1 MNNKLKI
8 GNLIA
13 NRYRICQILGGE
25 GKSGMGIVYVCF
37 DEEHKIIS
45 ALKSCQDRFLDSHNA
60 KERFKQEALAWIQ
73 LKGHPN
79 IVYAYAVYNWTE
91 GLFIVLEYIAQDEL
105 GRNTLSDYLKGNID
119 IKQALVWSLHFCFG
133 MEYAV
138 SRNVTPH
145 RDIKPDNLM
154 ITSEGI
160 LKITDFGLAKRSVFN
175 KTISSKARF
184 RLFKKEIK
192 TQVMGSPPWMPPE
205 QFEGYSDQR
214 SDIYSFGIILYQMR
228 AGGSLPFLAANSDDF
243 YSLHK
248 NSTVPKISTRLFPI
262 IKKCL
267 NKNPELRYQSFSD
280 LRQDLEKYYRA
291 IINTDPPQPIEEET
305 NICLEHF
312 NIGLSLRN
320 LGFFDEAVKEYKEAL
335 KYNHDFV
342 NCYINLGFVLHKKGE
357 LDNAI
362 EQYNIAIR
370 KDPKNYK
377 AFINLGAVLIDKGML
392 DDAIRYLENG
402 LKIEPN
408 DYIARR
414 NLAIVY
420 GRKGLEDRASE
431 EAQKAIFLNPED
443 TDMRTILADLLYSK
457 GQISYAIKEYLS
469 ISKVNPANNEVHMK
483 LGLSFSALKMFNEAQ
498 REFEIYIDLEPGV
511 GRGYYLLGQLFRDKG
526 LVNKAIELWKR
537 AIAKEPNFLAA
548 YNDLGV
554 ALLKQERFDEASNVL
569 NAGLK
574 INSKDSFLHY
584 NLGCVYLNIEL
595 YEKAVKEF
603 KEAIALNCQVE
614 DVRYLLGCALRE
626 NGQKNETIK
635 G

>member
-1 MNNKLKI
+1 
-8 GNLIA
+8 
-13 NRYRICQILGGE
+13 
-25 GKSGMGIVYVCF
+25 
-37 DEEHKIIS
+37 
-45 ALKSCQDRFLDSHNA
+45 
-60 KERFKQEALAWIQ
+60 
-73 LKGHPN
+73 
-79 IVYAYAVYNWTE
+79 
-91 GLFIVLEYIAQDEL
+91 
-105 GRNTLSDYLKGNID
+105 
-119 IKQALVWSLHFCFG
+119 
-133 MEYAV
+133 
-138 SRNVTPH
+138 
-145 RDIKPDNLM
+145 
-154 ITSEGI
+154 
-160 LKITDFGLAKRSVFN
+160 
-175 KTISSKARF
+175 
-184 RLFKKEIK
+184 
-192 TQVMGSPPWMPPE
+192 
-205 QFEGYSDQR
+205 
-214 SDIYSFGIILYQMR
+214 
-228 AGGSLPFLAANSDDF
+228 
-243 YSLHK
+243 
-248 NSTVPKISTRLFPI
+248 
-262 IKKCL
+262 
-267 NKNPELRYQSFSD
+267 
-280 LRQDLEKYYRA
+280 
-291 IINTDPPQPIEEET
+291 
-305 NICLEHF
+305 
-312 NIGLSLRN
+312 
-320 LGFFDEAVKEYKEAL
+320 
-335 KYNHDFV
+335 
-342 NCYINLGFVLHKKGE
+342 
-357 LDNAI
+357 
-362 EQYNIAIR
+362 
-370 KDPKNYK
+370 
-377 AFINLGAVLIDKGML
+377 
-392 DDAIRYLENG
+392 
-402 LKIEPN
+402 
-408 DYIARR
+408 
-414 NLAIVY
+414 
-420 GRKGLEDRASE
+420 LEDRASE